1 MKDIS
6 QVFINIV
13 MKNKVL
19 SRSYS
24 MTFPNTK
31 YSLNVI
37 IDEILY
43 VLRTGISW
51 RNIRSSINWTE

>member
-6 QVFINIV
+6 FKQIFINIV
-13 MKNKVL
+13 MKNKIL

-24 MTFPNTK
+24 TIYPNTK

-43 VLRTGISW
+43 VLRT
-51 RNIRSSINWTE
+51 E